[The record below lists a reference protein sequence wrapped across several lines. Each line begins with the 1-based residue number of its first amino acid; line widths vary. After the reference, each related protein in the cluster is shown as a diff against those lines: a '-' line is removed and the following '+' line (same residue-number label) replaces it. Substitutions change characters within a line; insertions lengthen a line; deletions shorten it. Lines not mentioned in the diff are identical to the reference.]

1 MLQFRVKIAKIMSNA
16 ETRTITLVFSDDTQ
30 YVIRVTT
37 DVDHYHNIEARLLW
51 NAMNYTDFRDAEREN
66 LLIREAEQA
75 LMMEGVETFEGKWA
89 SRGSGCNRLPSS

>member
-16 ETRTITLVFSDDTQ
+16 ETRTITLAFSDDTQ

-37 DVDHYHNIEARLLW
+37 DVDHYHNIEASLLW

-75 LMMEGVETFEGKWA
+75 LMMEGVETFEGKWVQSA
-89 SRGSGCNRLPSS
+89 AK